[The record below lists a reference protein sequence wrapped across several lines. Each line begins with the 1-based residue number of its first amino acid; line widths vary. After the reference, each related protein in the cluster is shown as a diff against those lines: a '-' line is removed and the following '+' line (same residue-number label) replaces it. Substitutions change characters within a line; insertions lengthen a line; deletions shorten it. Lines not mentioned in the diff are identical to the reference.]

1 MSEIPN
7 TKVELV
13 SVELID
19 GKPCVVLLGSGARL
33 YFPAMGLHAVFAD
46 MERQVQAYANRN
58 SVKIG
63 DWIHQAMTTPQTL
76 RVASTDGGT
85 VAVILDEGLPKHQT
99 VSLSRDYAQQLA
111 EALAEAV
118 EQLQPP
124 GRSHYC
130 ASPSPS
136 KPLHGHLPVRGL

>member
-124 GRSHYC
+124 GRSH
-130 ASPSPS
+130 
-136 KPLHGHLPVRGL
+136 